1 MKVIDQTTEHAADIE
16 RLLDR
21 AFGPGRNG
29 KTVYRLRDGLP
40 PAPGFSFVIER
51 IGVDRASDRSRESAR
66 HDKAGADSSGPERDG
81 ALAATLRFW
90 PVALPA
96 RGRALLLG
104 PIAVQPALSGQG
116 FGRAL
121 IRHGIA
127 RARAEGWPAILLV
140 DDEPYYGPFGFS
152 REAAEKLRLPGPV
165 DEARFLAMALIPG
178 ALDGI
183 EGTVGRVEAPAG
195 AN

>member
-1 MKVIDQTTEHAADIE
+1 MNVIDQTTEHAADIE
-16 RLLDR
+16 RLLDL

-40 PAPGFSFVIER
+40 PAPGFSFVIEY
-51 IGVDRASDRSRESAR
+51 
-66 HDKAGADSSGPERDG
+66 DG

-140 DDEPYYGPFGFS
+140 GDEPYYGPLGFS

-165 DEARFLAMALIPG
+165 DEARFLALALIPG

>member
-1 MKVIDQTTEHAADIE
+1 MNVIDQTTEHAADIE
-16 RLLDR
+16 RLLDL

-51 IGVDRASDRSRESAR
+51 
-66 HDKAGADSSGPERDG
+66 DG

-96 RGRALLLG
+96 PGRALLLG

-140 DDEPYYGPFGFS
+140 GDEPYYGPFGFS

-165 DEARFLAMALIPG
+165 EEARFLALALIPG

>member
-1 MKVIDQTTEHAADIE
+1 MNIIDQGPEHAAEIE
-16 RLLDR
+16 RLLDLT
-21 AFGPGRNG
+21 FGPGRTG

-40 PAPGFSFVIER
+40 PAPGFSYVI
-51 IGVDRASDRSRESAR
+51 
-66 HDKAGADSSGPERDG
+66 ERDG

-96 RGRALLLG
+96 SGRALLLG

-116 FGRAL
+116 LGRAL

-140 DDEPYYGPFGFS
+140 GDEPYYGPLGFS
-152 REAAEKLRLPGPV
+152 AGAAEKLQLPGPV
-165 DEARFLAMALIPG
+165 EAARFLAMELIPG

-183 EGTVGRVEAPAG
+183 EGTVGRVRAPAG